1 MNRELIS
8 VAPSS
13 DYTLILTFNNDEVR
27 IFDMKPYLDLGI
39 FKDLKDISLFRSVRK
54 SFDTVEWPNEADID
68 PETLYN
74 ESKSIAN
81 KK

>member
-8 VAPSS
+8 VTPAS
-13 DYTLILTFNNDEVR
+13 DYKLILTFTNNEVR

-39 FKDLKDISLFRSVRK
+39 FKELKDISLFRSVRK

-74 ESKSIAN
+74 ESKSIKTN
-81 KK
+81 